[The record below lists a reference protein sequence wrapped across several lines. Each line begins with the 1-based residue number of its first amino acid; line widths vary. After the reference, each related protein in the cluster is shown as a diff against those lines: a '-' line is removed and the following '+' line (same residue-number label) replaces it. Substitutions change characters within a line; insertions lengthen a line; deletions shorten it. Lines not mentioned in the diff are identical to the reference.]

1 LAVDYGRDLGVDT
14 AEPRFHQ
21 GHSVYVPDLVE
32 LVDDVE
38 DEPGEMSLGEPV
50 AQVRG
55 QQEGLVAIAANEV
68 VGYSEF
74 YIFATLAVNVLVLA
88 CQPSWIDARVG
99 R

>member
-1 LAVDYGRDLGVDT
+1 
-14 AEPRFHQ
+14 
-21 GHSVYVPDLVE
+21 
-32 LVDDVE
+32 
-38 DEPGEMSLGEPV
+38 
-50 AQVRG
+50 VRG